1 MMSAARSGI
10 AVGKVRGAVALIAA
24 ALMLMA
30 CSDDAPPEVEAR
42 APAETSAEPNSTYKI
57 EWLRATD
64 AIGPDEWLASR
75 DAKRNVKA
83 SDPAVGNM
91 RKVLDVAA
99 MRFRDHPRMIAN
111 RAVQLQTM
119 LHEKGIEETAPRL
132 IVMLSQVPGSAR
144 HVESFG
150 SISQQYYNLRME
162 GLPRARAM
170 DSLKQQFAQNH

>member
-1 MMSAARSGI
+1 MMTAVRPGI
-10 AVGKVRGAVALIAA
+10 AFRQVRGTIALIAA
-24 ALMLMA
+24 ALMLTA
-30 CSDDAPPEVEAR
+30 CSDDAPPEVSSST
-42 APAETSAEPNSTYKI
+42 PVETSAETNSAYRI

-64 AIGPDEWLASR
+64 AIGPDMWLASR
-75 DAKRNVKA
+75 EAERDLDA
-83 SDPAVGNM
+83 SDPAVKNM

-111 RAVQLQTM
+111 RAVQLETM
-119 LHEKGIEETAPRL
+119 LLEKGIDEPAARL
-132 IVMLSQVPGSAR
+132 VVMLSQVPGSAR

-150 SISQQYYNLRME
+150 SITQQYYNLRME